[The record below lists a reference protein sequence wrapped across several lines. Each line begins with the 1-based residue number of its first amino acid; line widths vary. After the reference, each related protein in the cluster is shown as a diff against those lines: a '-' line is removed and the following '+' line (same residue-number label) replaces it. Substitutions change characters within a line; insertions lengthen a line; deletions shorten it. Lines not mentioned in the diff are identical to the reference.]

1 LVVGVGQEAQR
12 EVCFAKKKKGG
23 GFQKKIPRS
32 SGKKK
37 SAKEGKKIFH
47 FISQLFSRP
56 KKMKIVLVSGGGV
69 SGLGKGLASAN
80 IGVLLQSAGLCVSI
94 CKIEPYLV

>member
-1 LVVGVGQEAQR
+1 
-12 EVCFAKKKKGG
+12 
-23 GFQKKIPRS
+23 
-32 SGKKK
+32 
-37 SAKEGKKIFH
+37 
-47 FISQLFSRP
+47 
-56 KKMKIVLVSGGGV
+56 MKIVLVSGGGV